1 MASNSMDYLSDD
13 DKEEEIKELTF
24 EEEYPEEEMDEETR
38 NIIFGAKVTEI
49 DFDDFSTPKEKKVKK
64 EKPKKEQS
72 ISIEELI
79 KQNEPKKWKS
89 KRIESK
95 KPTDEKKEKIIK
107 RHFNPRLP
115 PYKSIDKSKL
125 HENENQNS
133 KMNIKDEFSFPILK

>member
-1 MASNSMDYLSDD
+1 MASNNMDYLSDD

-38 NIIFGAKVTEI
+38 NIIFGAKVSEI
-49 DFDDFSTPKEKKVKK
+49 DLDDIPITKSKKVKK
-64 EKPKKEQS
+64 EKPKKETP

-89 KRIESK
+89 KRIENK
-95 KPTDEKKEKIIK
+95 KPTDEKKEKVVK

-115 PYKSIDKSKL
+115 PYKTIDKSKL
-125 HENENQNS
+125 HEIQNT
-133 KMNIKDEFSFPILK
+133 KMNIKDEFSFPKLK